1 MTAPGV
7 GAADL
12 AAYGL
17 GGAGPVVD
25 LADALAHGCF
35 DGDDGGDAVELTAD
49 ALEAKDERGD
59 PIDAHA
65 AAITALAGE
74 ASRVALNAVP
84 LDDDEAVVDGDPE
97 PPPPSSVAHRFVCA
111 TRHLARAAVRA
122 RWARHWRQM
131 AAACAHLWNAVVSLW
146 VSPLAFRSRALAA
159 YDEDLGAAA
168 AAVRSAN
175 GNDGDGDDT
184 VAVLTGLHG
193 FADQPQLDPAPFVAA
208 AHALLDFFELLAH
221 VRYLGCPVS
230 QCGL

>member
-97 PPPPSSVAHRFVCA
+97 PPPRRRSRTASCAPRATSHVQPSAHDGRA
-111 TRHLARAAVRA
+111 TGARWRPRA
-122 RWARHWRQM
+122 RTSGTQW
-131 AAACAHLWNAVVSLW
+131 
-146 VSPLAFRSRALAA
+146 FRSGSPHLPSGRERLRPTTRTWGRLRPQCEVPMAM
-159 YDEDLGAAA
+159 
-168 AAVRSAN
+168 
-175 GNDGDGDDT
+175 
-184 VAVLTGLHG
+184 TGM
-193 FADQPQLDPAPFVAA
+193 ATTPSP
-208 AHALLDFFELLAH
+208 
-221 VRYLGCPVS
+221 C
-230 QCGL
+230 